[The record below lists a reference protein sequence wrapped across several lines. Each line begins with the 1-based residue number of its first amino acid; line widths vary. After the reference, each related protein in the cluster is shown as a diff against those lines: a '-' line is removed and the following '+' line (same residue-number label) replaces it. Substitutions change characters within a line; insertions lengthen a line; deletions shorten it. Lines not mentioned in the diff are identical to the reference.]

1 MDEETKRE
9 LQDRLNALLSAEP
22 DKDYISKYAQ
32 TNDFLSQVLSNF
44 IVIGYDLENN
54 PFVLGNNRTPKD
66 ADALRTL
73 VQKVMM
79 GGADLNIKK
88 L

>member
-1 MDEETKRE
+1 MDEQTKRE
-9 LQDRLNALLSAEP
+9 LQDRISSLLAAES
-22 DKDYISKYAQ
+22 DKDFISKYAQ
-32 TNDFLSQVLSNF
+32 TNDFLSQVLSNY

-54 PFVLGNNRTPKD
+54 PFVLGNNKTPKD

-88 L
+88 V

>member
-9 LQDRLNALLSAEP
+9 LQSRLNALLAETP
-22 DKDYISKYAQ
+22 DKDFTSKYVQ

-44 IVIGYDLENN
+44 IVIGYDLDNN
-54 PFVLGNNRTPKD
+54 PFVLGNNKTPKD

-73 VQKVMM
+73 IQKVMM
-79 GGADLNIKK
+79 GGSDLNIKK